1 MRGGGGGARVREVL
15 AEIAQRRLMDTTA
28 AVTWT
33 ALVRIHHPRT
43 GPLCTLHLCACTC
56 AHRTVYP
63 LLVSFVMG
71 MHRCRWDMGHITLAI
86 GPRASCMAA
95 TRARMSY
102 PPAARSR
109 QQIPRA
115 ARLGGVGLSAH
126 RIRHGTTT
134 WGGGGTHG
142 GGRRPGPAMPP
153 PIFQFSSPRR
163 FWFWFWFWW
172 CLCSMSTPTPA
183 GNVTRLAWS
192 HSYPETDHMRSE
204 LHTMSSP

>member
-1 MRGGGGGARVREVL
+1 VREVL

-95 TRARMSY
+95 TRARISY

-115 ARLGGVGLSAH
+115 VALGGVGLSAH
-126 RIRHGTTT
+126 HIRHGTTT
-134 WGGGGTHG
+134 WGRGGGLTAAAG
-142 GGRRPGPAMPP
+142 GPGHQRRLSFSFPVRVASGSGSGSGGVCVPCPRPRPPAT
-153 PIFQFSSPRR
+153 S
-163 FWFWFWFWW
+163 
-172 CLCSMSTPTPA
+172 L
-183 GNVTRLAWS
+183 G
-192 HSYPETDHMRSE
+192 
-204 LHTMSSP
+204 